1 MATVAQHQ
9 EISERFLSHA
19 EEEFKKGDLLQAS
32 EKAWGAVAHYVK
44 SVAKEQEDWD
54 AESHVGVN
62 RSARK
67 LVEETDEP
75 KVNMSRLGVA
85 NSLHANFYE
94 DFYDEVMVRSGIEDA
109 RDLIA
114 AMKTA
119 RTRLNGAR
127 RPNSRNGS

>member
-19 EEEFKKGDLLQAS
+19 EEELEKGDLLQAS

-44 SVAKEQEDWD
+44 SVAKEQADWD
-54 AESHVGVN
+54 ADSHAGVN
-62 RSARK
+62 RCAK
-67 LVEETDEP
+67 ELAEHTDDPEG
-75 KVNMSRLGVA
+75 NRTRLAAA

-94 DFYDEVMVRSGIEDA
+94 SFYDEDMVKSGIKAA
-109 RDLIA
+109 RDLVS

-119 RTRLNGAR
+119 SARLNGAR
-127 RPNSRNGS
+127 RPGSHNGS

>member
-9 EISERFLSHA
+9 EISERFLSYA
-19 EEEFKKGDLLQAS
+19 EEELEKGDLLQAS
-32 EKAWGAVAHYVK
+32 EKAWGAVAQYVK
-44 SVAKEQEDWD
+44 SVAKEQRGWD
-54 AESHVGVN
+54 ADSHVGVN

-67 LVEETDEP
+67 LIEQTDEA
-75 KVNMSRLGVA
+75 KVNMSRLGTV

-94 DFYDEVMVRSGIEDA
+94 DFYDEIIVKSGIEDA

-119 RTRLNGAR
+119 STRLNGAR
-127 RPNSRNGS
+127 RPGSHNGS

>member
-19 EEEFKKGDLLQAS
+19 EDEFEKGDLLQAS

-44 SVAKEQEDWD
+44 SVAREQEDWD
-54 AESHVGVN
+54 ADSHAGVN
-62 RSARK
+62 RCARE
-67 LVEETDEP
+67 LTEHTDDPEG
-75 KVNMSRLGVA
+75 NRNRLGAA
-85 NSLHANFYE
+85 NSLHANFHE
-94 DFYDEVMVRSGIEDA
+94 DFYDEVMVKSGIEDA
-109 RDLIA
+109 RDLIS

-127 RPNSRNGS
+127 RPGSHNGS

>member
-1 MATVAQHQ
+1 MATIPQHR

-19 EEEFKKGDLLQAS
+19 EEEFAKGDLLQAS

-54 AESHVGVN
+54 ADSHAGVN
-62 RSARK
+62 RCARM
-67 LVEETDEP
+67 LVVHTDDP
-75 KVNMSRLGVA
+75 KTNMSRLGTV

-94 DFYDEVMVRSGIEDA
+94 DFYDEVLVKSGIEDA
-109 RDLIA
+109 RDLIT

-119 RTRLNGAR
+119 STRLNGAR
-127 RPNSRNGS
+127 RPISNNGS

>member
-1 MATVAQHQ
+1 MATIPQHR

-19 EEEFKKGDLLQAS
+19 EEELEKGDLLQAS

-54 AESHVGVN
+54 ADSHASVN
-62 RSARK
+62 RCARM
-67 LVEETDEP
+67 LVVHTDDPEG
-75 KVNMSRLGVA
+75 NRNRLGAV

-94 DFYDEVMVRSGIEDA
+94 DFYDEDMVGSGIRAA
-109 RDLIA
+109 RDLIT

-119 RTRLNGAR
+119 STRLNGAP
-127 RPNSRNGS
+127 RPSSHNGS